1 MSHEKRPQCD
11 MAKSKTI
18 FVCSEC
24 GNESSKWLGKCPAC
38 NSWNTFYEQKVVET
52 KSNGKNIN
60 NADKTGNKPQTLNS
74 YQAKENIRT
83 SAGFNELDRV
93 LGGGLVKGSL
103 VLLGGEPGIGKS
115 TLILQIC
122 DKVKGE
128 GKVLYVSGEESAEQI
143 KMRADR
149 LGINNDD
156 ILFLGETDIDIVNQA
171 IIDINPKL
179 VIIDSI
185 QTMYSEEITAAAGSV
200 SQVREI
206 TSQVMRVCKSRA
218 ITTIIIGHVTKEGN
232 IAGPRVL
239 EHMVDC
245 VLYLEGERYFT
256 YRILRGVKN
265 RFGST
270 NEIGMFEMRE
280 EGMCE
285 ITNPSDI
292 LISEREDN
300 PAGSCIVSCMEGTRP
315 ILVEL
320 QALTSQTIYGYPK
333 RTANGIDYN
342 RLALLIAVLEKRVG
356 LQLGS
361 QDVYLNVVGGLR
373 INEPSIDLGIVLV
386 TASSFKNVPI
396 PKDMVIM
403 GEVGLTGEIRRINNI
418 EKRLKEAEKLG
429 FKTCIIPESNKRDL
443 KDKFKLDIIC
453 VRNINEAMKKAGL

>member
-1 MSHEKRPQCD
+1 

-24 GNESSKWLGKCPAC
+24 GIESSKWLGKCPAC
-38 NSWNTFYEQKVVET
+38 NSWNSFYEQKVVET
-52 KSNGKNIN
+52 KQGKHSELN
-60 NADKTGNKPQTLNS
+60 KSENKPQKLNS
-74 YQAKENIRT
+74 YQAKETLRT
-83 SAGFNELDRV
+83 STGFGELDRV

-122 DKVKGE
+122 DKVKGD

-171 IIDINPKL
+171 IMEINPKL

-185 QTMYSEEITAAAGSV
+185 QTMYSEEISAAAGSV

-239 EHMVDC
+239 EHMVDT
-245 VLYLEGERYFT
+245 VLYLEGERYFS
-256 YRILRGVKN
+256 YRVLRGVKN

-270 NEIGMFEMRE
+270 NEIGMFEMNE

-300 PAGSCIVSCMEGTRP
+300 PAGSCIVSSIEGTRA
-315 ILVEL
+315 ILIEL
-320 QALTSQTIYGYPK
+320 QALTTQSIFGFPK
-333 RTANGIDYN
+333 RTANGTDYN
-342 RLALLIAVLEKRVG
+342 RLALLIAVLEKRAGVM
-356 LQLGS
+356 LGS
-361 QDVYLNVVGGLR
+361 QDIYLNLVGG
-373 INEPSIDLGIVLV
+373 IKVNEPSIDLGMIMAV
-386 TASSFKNVPI
+386 ASSYKNVSI
-396 PKDMVIM
+396 PKDMVII
-403 GEVGLTGEIRRINNI
+403 GEVGLTGEVRRINLI
-418 EKRLKEAEKLG
+418 DKRLKEAEKLG
-429 FKTCIIPESNKRDL
+429 FKSCIIPQSNKKDL
-443 KDKFKLDIIC
+443 KEKYKLDIIG
-453 VRNINEAMKKAGL
+453 VGNINEAMKKIGLK

>member
-1 MSHEKRPQCD
+1 

-18 FVCSEC
+18 FVCSAC

-52 KSNGKNIN
+52 KSSSR
-60 NADKTGNKPQTLNS
+60 NASNTDYTYIYSQTLNS
-74 YQAKENIRT
+74 YQAKETIRT
-83 SAGFNELDRV
+83 STGFNELDRV

-122 DKVKGE
+122 DKIQGE

-342 RLALLIAVLEKRVG
+342 RLSLLIAVLEKRVG